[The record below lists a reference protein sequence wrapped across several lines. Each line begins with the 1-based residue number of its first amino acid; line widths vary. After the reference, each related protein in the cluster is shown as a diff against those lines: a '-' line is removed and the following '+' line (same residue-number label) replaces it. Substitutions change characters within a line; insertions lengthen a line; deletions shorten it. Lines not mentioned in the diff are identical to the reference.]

1 MSAEKSQHSSLKQ
14 KTVYELKEITYVF
27 LFLAFFFCALSTYRM
42 LLLKNFEISF
52 IYGTALLNAFLVTKV
67 ILIGE
72 AAHLG
77 RKHES
82 WPLIYSCVYKSFLY
96 GLLIFAFHIVEEI
109 VKRLIHGQDIVGAFQ
124 DIRLDDLLARSI
136 VIFCTFIPF
145 FAFRELG
152 RVLGPEKLRALFF
165 ESRAPAKL

>member
-1 MSAEKSQHSSLKQ
+1 MSAEESQHSSLKE
-14 KTVYELKEITYVF
+14 KAVYELKEITYVF
-27 LFLAFFFCALSTYRM
+27 LFLAFFFCALSTFRM
-42 LLLKNFEISF
+42 LLLGNFEIWF

-96 GLLIFAFHIVEEI
+96 GLLVFAFHIVEEL
-109 VKRLIHGQDIVGAFQ
+109 VKCLIRGQDIVGAFH
-124 DIRLDDLLARSI
+124 DIRLDDFLARSFVI
-136 VIFCTFIPF
+136 VCTFIPF
-145 FAFRELG
+145 FAFRELA
-152 RVLGPEKLRALFF
+152 RVLGPEKLRSLFF
-165 ESRAPAKL
+165 GGRGTPKP